1 MRTFI
6 AVLLLG
12 LLAPPLFAQDPP
24 KPDVNQPKKKRE
36 ANLISFEEIEAVRG
50 QMTSAYEI
58 VSRLRPQYL
67 RGRGANSF
75 GNAAGGKRTALPRV
89 VLDGSPY
96 GEIAALNQITA
107 MIVKEIRFL
116 GTGDASIQFGTGYDG
131 GAIVVSTR

>member
-1 MRTFI
+1 MRTLI
-6 AVLLLG
+6 AVLFLG
-12 LLAPPLFAQDPP
+12 LLAPPVLAQDPP
-24 KPDVNQPKKKRE
+24 QPDVSQPKKKRE

-50 QMTSAYEI
+50 QMATAYDI

-75 GNAAGGKRTALPRV
+75 GNAAGGKRTALPQV

-96 GEIAALNQITA
+96 GEIATLSQISA
-107 MIVKEIRFL
+107 MLVKEIRFL
-116 GTGDASIQFGTGYDG
+116 GTGDASIKYGTGYDG